1 MDYKKRVEELKDEM
15 INSIEELVNIPS
27 VKDENSKDTPFGK
40 DIDKALKKALEVCEN
55 LGFKTHYDEEG
66 YYGYAEI
73 GEGEEMLGILGHLDV
88 VPAGERS
95 NWNTDPFKAELKDGK
110 LYGRGT
116 QDDKGPTI
124 AALYAVKALMDS
136 GVEFDKRIRFIF
148 GTDEETLWGGIN
160 KYMEKEE
167 VPTFGFT
174 PDSQFPMIHAEKGLL
189 QAKLKSEKIGDIIL
203 SGGNSFNA
211 VPDRIGYSEEYN
223 DKLKEELDNLGFEYE
238 VENDTTY
245 VIGKG
250 AHASQ
255 PQKGLNAISHMA
267 MALNNIGVKSN
278 SIKFIAEVVGE
289 DYNAKNIFGE
299 CEDEPSGKITFNI
312 GKINIDENSEEIAI
326 DIRIP
331 VTKDKEKIVNDIK
344 QKVQEYNIEYEEF
357 DYLDSLYVPK
367 DHKLIK
373 TLRKVY
379 EEETGMDSTPLV
391 SGGATYAR
399 AMDNCVAFGAVFP
412 GQEKVEHQ
420 ANEYIEI
427 DKLIQVSKI
436 YAAAVYNLTR

>member
-15 INSIEELVNIPS
+15 IESIKQLVNIPS
-27 VKDENSKDTPFGK
+27 VKDEESKDTPFGN
-40 DIDKALKKALEVCEN
+40 DIDKALKKALEICEN

-73 GEGEEMLGILGHLDV
+73 GEGKEMLGILGHLDV

-95 NWNTDPFKAELKDGK
+95 NWNTDPFKAQLKDGK

-136 GVEFDKRIRFIF
+136 EVEFDKRVRFIF
-148 GTDEETLWGGIN
+148 GTDEESLWGGIN

-174 PDSQFPMIHAEKGLL
+174 PDSEFPMIHAEKGLL
-189 QAKLKSEKIGDIIL
+189 QAKLKSESIGDIIL

-211 VPDRIGYSEEYN
+211 VPDRIGYSGKYS
-223 DKLKEELDNLGFEYE
+223 DDLKKELDNLEYKYE
-238 VENDTTY
+238 IKDDIIY

-255 PQKGLNAISHMA
+255 PQKGLNAISLLA
-267 MALNNIGVKSN
+267 IALNNIGVKSN
-278 SIKFIAEVVGE
+278 SIKFIAETIGE
-289 DYNAKNIFGE
+289 DYNAKNIFGK

-312 GKINIDENSEEIAI
+312 GKVNIDEDSEEIAI

-331 VTKDKEKIVNDIK
+331 VTKDKEKIVDDIK
-344 QKVQEYNIEYEEF
+344 NKVKEYNIKYEEF

-379 EEETGMDSTPLV
+379 EDETGLDSTPLV

-412 GQEKVEHQ
+412 GGEKVEHQ

-427 DKLIQVSKI
+427 DKLIEVAKI
-436 YAAAVYNLTR
+436 YSAAVYNLTR